1 MTTQALE
8 NVARAR
14 LDQTE
19 AATSLESATQA
30 NSALLVRLSE
40 AKARIE
46 QAVRETKAGGD
57 ASGKWAMQLRL
68 STDDQSDIQS
78 LLNQSQMA
86 LNARSTALSAATAA
100 VQSAERAARREEVEI
115 HASELD
121 GLIVEL
127 ESKLCEAIKARV
139 IAHNTLNPPS
149 RFGSQ
154 VACHKFYTPTRL
166 LKNIVEHAVAE

>member
-1 MTTQALE
+1 MTTAALE
-8 NVARAR
+8 GVARAR
-14 LDQTE
+14 LAQTE

-68 STDDQSDIQS
+68 STDDQADIEF
-78 LLNQSQMA
+78 LLNQSQTA
-86 LNARSTALSAATAA
+86 LNARSTALSTATAA
-100 VQSAERAARREEVEI
+100 AQSAERDARREEVEI
-115 HASELD
+115 HASELG
-121 GLIVEL
+121 GLIREL
-127 ESKLCEAIKARV
+127 EAKLCEAIKARV

-149 RFGSQ
+149 RFGAQNS
-154 VACHKFYTPTRL
+154 CHKLYTPSRL